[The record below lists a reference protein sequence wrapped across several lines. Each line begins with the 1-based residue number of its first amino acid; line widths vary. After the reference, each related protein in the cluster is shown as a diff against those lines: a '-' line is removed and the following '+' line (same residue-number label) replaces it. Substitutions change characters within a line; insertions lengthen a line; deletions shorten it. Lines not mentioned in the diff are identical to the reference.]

1 MSENSRIS
9 DVNVIEEK
17 LTVGENREL
26 KKKLSEMMRKQG
38 DLQKQIDFYNSNNK
52 TTHFQSND
60 ISNIKLT
67 EMSANYLKE
76 IKKLKKQIA
85 EL

>member
-1 MSENSRIS
+1 
-9 DVNVIEEK
+9 
-17 LTVGENREL
+17 
-26 KKKLSEMMRKQG
+26 MMRKQG

-85 EL
+85 ELQLKQINLSHVSSNVSHMLNS